1 MDGVPK
7 TARGEGKKRVGN
19 SHSGRE
25 TEEKFGARGISWEMS
40 EDRGSASPRLPTQ
53 TNSEKIALLLLLP
66 LSLSVAFNVEFLT
79 FSRAL
84 FPACSKSKGLT
95 TPFSIR
101 LIKESLLSSSEQLF
115 WRPYTLENATK
126 RR

>member
-1 MDGVPK
+1 MASRK
-7 TARGEGKKRVGN
+7 TARKERKKKVGN

-25 TEEKFGARGISWEMS
+25 TEKKLGARGISWEMS

-53 TNSEKIALLLLLP
+53 TNSEKIALLLLFFLF
-66 LSLSVAFNVEFLT
+66 LSLSLAVVFNVEFLT
-79 FSRAL
+79 FPRAL

-101 LIKESLLSSSEQLF
+101 LMKESLHSFSE
-115 WRPYTLENATK
+115 
-126 RR
+126 